1 MGRRAKNSTVEV
13 VEGLYLKSQPNTVN
27 LQAYCRINSQTFRK
41 SVGTDNVAKAKS
53 IALDWYYDLKQQA
66 KKGILLKK
74 VSFNELTDAYL
85 KTIPKGAKFEYHAP
99 TIERH
104 FETYFGKYTDIRL
117 ITEGTVSDYI
127 VHRRAKSKTEPTPQT
142 LNREN
147 TVLRQLFQ
155 YAAKQR
161 WIAEPITVPFLNQ
174 SQTVRRR
181 RHFTI
186 EEYRTLL
193 KTAKTRI
200 TQSKNEPRQRH
211 VRQNRLLIY
220 DVIILLA
227 NSGMRVDEMKTVTW
241 RNIDWA
247 KGDIV
252 LERAGK
258 KKSSRRL
265 VLRKSA
271 VNALTRIAKR
281 RKAWLKTNDQPE
293 TLNPNERAIAL
304 SNGVAVNDF
313 KRAFRDIL
321 HDCGFV
327 YTDTK
332 DRHTLT
338 SLRHTYATFSLTRT
352 RGKRTSIRTLV
363 KQMDTSERMI
373 NAHYG
378 HDDIEDYRDELR
390 GDLN

>member
-1 MGRRAKNSTVEV
+1 MGRKAKISTVEV
-13 VEGLYLKSQPNTVN
+13 VEGLYLKSQPNSSN
-27 LQAYCRINSQTFRK
+27 LQAYCRISGHTFRK
-41 SVGTDNVAKAKS
+41 SVGTDNLAKAKS
-53 IALDWYYDLKQQA
+53 AALEWYYDLKQQA
-66 KKGILLKK
+66 KKGVLLKK
-74 VSFNELTDAYL
+74 VSFNKLCSDYL
-85 KTIPKGAKFEYHAP
+85 KTIPTSGAKFAYHAP

-104 FETYFGKYTDIRL
+104 FEPYFGKYSDIRQ
-117 ITEGTVSDYI
+117 ITEGTVSDYL
-127 VHRRAKSKTEPTPQT
+127 VHRRTKNKTEPTPQT

-147 TVLRQLFQ
+147 TVLRQVFQ
-155 YAAKQR
+155 YAATQR
-161 WIAEPITVPFLNQ
+161 WIAEPVAVPFITQ

-181 RHFTI
+181 RHFTT
-186 EEYRTLL
+186 EEYRTLRD
-193 KTAKTRI
+193 TAKARI

-211 VRQNRLLIY
+211 VRQNRLLLY

-227 NSGMRVDEMKTVTW
+227 NSGVRVDEMKTITW
-241 RNIDWA
+241 RNVDWA

-265 VLRKSA
+265 VLRTA
-271 VNALTRIAKR
+271 GLNALARIAKR
-281 RKAWLKTNDQPE
+281 RKVWLGAQGHKE
-293 TLNPNERAIAL
+293 TLDPNERVIAL
-304 SNGVAVNDF
+304 PNGTPVNDF
-313 KRAFRDIL
+313 KKAFRDL
-321 HDCGFV
+321 LDACGFK
-327 YTDTK
+327 YADAK

-352 RGKRTSIRTLV
+352 HGKRVSVRTLV

-390 GDLN
+390 GE

>member
-1 MGRRAKNSTVEV
+1 MGRRAKNSSIEV
-13 VEGLYLKSQPNTVN
+13 VEGLYLKPQPNTIN
-27 LQAYCRINSQTFRK
+27 LQAYCRINGQSFRK
-41 SVGTDNVAKAKS
+41 SVGTDNVSQAKS
-53 IALDWYYDLKQQA
+53 AALEWFYDLKQQA
-66 KKGILLKK
+66 KKGLLLKK
-74 VSFNELTDAYL
+74 TSFNTLCAEYL

-104 FETYFGKYTDIRL
+104 FEPYFGKYADIRL
-117 ITEGTVSDYI
+117 ITEGTVSDYL
-127 VHRRAKSKTEPTPQT
+127 VHRRTKNKTEPTPQT

-155 YAAKQR
+155 YAATQR
-161 WIAEPITVPFLNQ
+161 WIAEPITVPFINQ

-181 RHFTI
+181 RHFTS
-186 EEYRTLL
+186 EEYRILL
-193 KTAKTRI
+193 KTAKARI
-200 TQSKNEPRQRH
+200 TASKNEPRQRH
-211 VRQNRLLIY
+211 VRQNRLLLY

-241 RNIDWA
+241 RGVDWD
-247 KGDIV
+247 KGDII

-258 KKSSRRL
+258 KKSNRRV

-281 RKAWLKTNDQPE
+281 RQAWFRANDNADK
-293 TLNPNERAIAL
+293 LNPNERAIAL
-304 SNGVAVNDF
+304 PNGTPVNDF
-313 KRAFRDIL
+313 KKAFRDL
-321 HDCGFV
+321 LSDCGFV
-327 YTDTK
+327 YKDAK

-352 RGKRTSIRTLV
+352 RGKRATIRTLV

-390 GDLN
+390 GE

>member
-13 VEGLYLKSQPNTVN
+13 AEGLYLKSQPNTVN

-41 SVGTDNVAKAKS
+41 SVGTDNLAKAKS

-85 KTIPKGAKFEYHAP
+85 KTIPKGAKFQYHAP

-104 FETYFGKYTDIRL
+104 FEPYFGKYTDIRL

-147 TVLRQLFQ
+147 TVLRQVFKF
-155 YAAKQR
+155 AATQR
-161 WIAEPITVPFLNQ
+161 WLAEPITVPFLNQ

-186 EEYRTLL
+186 DEYRTLL
-193 KTAKTRI
+193 KIAKSRI

-227 NSGMRVDEMKTVTW
+227 NSGMRVDEMKTIIW
-241 RNIDWA
+241 RNVDWD
-247 KGDIV
+247 KGDVI
-252 LERAGK
+252 LEHAGK
-258 KKSSRRL
+258 KKSTRRV

-271 VNALTRIAKR
+271 VNALSRIAKR
-281 RKAWLKTNDQPE
+281 RQAWLKANDKPE
-293 TLNPNERAIAL
+293 KINPNERAIAL
-304 SNGVAVNDF
+304 ANGTPVNDF
-313 KRAFRDIL
+313 KKAFRDIL

-327 YTDTK
+327 YKDAK

-352 RGKRTSIRTLV
+352 RGKRASIRTLV

-390 GDLN
+390 GE